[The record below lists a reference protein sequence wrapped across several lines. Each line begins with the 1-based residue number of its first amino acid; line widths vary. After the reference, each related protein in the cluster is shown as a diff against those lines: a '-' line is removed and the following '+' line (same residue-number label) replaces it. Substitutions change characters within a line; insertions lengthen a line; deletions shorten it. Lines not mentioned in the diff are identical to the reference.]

1 MVPITKNICV
11 VDEQGNEYEATY
23 PKRAKGL
30 VKQGRARFIDESTL
44 CIACPPNILN
54 LEDKNMS
61 DIKDPRS
68 NGPRPLTSV
77 ELIDKDSLDR
87 VLNSIEGLVSNTHYV
102 TEALNCVKDIEENE
116 WQDEWQ
122 EHKTNAMLEI
132 IRAREET
139 NKEALRV
146 LEKLVVHLTDSNK

>member
-1 MVPITKNICV
+1 MIPIIKNIKV
-11 VDEQGNEYEATY
+11 VDEQGNKYEATY

-44 CIACPPNILN
+44 CIACPPNIH

-61 DIKDPRS
+61 DINDPRN
-68 NGPRPLTSV
+68 NGPRPGTQA
-77 ELIDKDSLDR
+77 EAIDKDSLDR
-87 VLNSIEGLVSNTHYV
+87 VLNSIESLISNTHYV
-102 TEALNCVKDIEENE
+102 TEALNCVKDIEESE

-139 NKEALRV
+139 NKEAFRV
-146 LEKLVVHLTDSNK
+146 LEKLVAHLTKIG